1 MPQLFQRLHRE
12 TPLKAFQTLGIE
24 AFEAT
29 FRALFEQANT
39 QAARLHKFNDIISE
53 LENALFSQSAIDE
66 LTTAEKLALFESV
79 VEQATALTGSLVTL
93 SKPLANVRLI
103 IATLD
108 GLKAHQVVEELRI
121 LKDANPAAQ
130 ALPVI

>member
-29 FRALFEQANT
+29 FRA
-39 QAARLHKFNDIISE
+39 
-53 LENALFSQSAIDE
+53 SAIDE